1 MFYRFMNDGNV
12 KWRKLLYAMNLQL
25 IKKISGSTTVH
36 HDKPV
41 CLIIDDTDAPKTG
54 MTTELIG
61 RIWSHVHQKSILG
74 YKCLTMMLSDGVS
87 QLFLDFSL
95 HGEEGKDKQKV
106 QGLTAKQRKAR
117 YTGDH
122 EGQAVKERVD
132 EYLMKKTD
140 KAIDM
145 VKYAIK
151 RGVRFNYL
159 LVDSWFTNTKLVRFI
174 SSRHVN
180 CHLLGMIKLG
190 KTNYSTKHGSMN
202 AKQIIKHLHKE
213 KACKHNKMLRCTYCT
228 MDVKLD
234 GVPVRLFFCKRGRN
248 GNWNGLLT
256 TDLSLSLLEA
266 YRIYARRWAT
276 EVAYKDCKTLL
287 NFGKCQSVHFA
298 AQIASFTLTMM
309 QYNILCTVKRFEA
322 YETIGGLFTEVTND
336 TLELSV
342 TDKIWAIILDFV
354 LEAAERYSID
364 ATELLADFIESNPV
378 AHTLHNMYIYK
389 QAS

>member
-1 MFYRFMNDGNV
+1 
-12 KWRKLLYAMNLQL
+12 
-25 IKKISGSTTVH
+25 
-36 HDKPV
+36 
-41 CLIIDDTDAPKTG
+41 
-54 MTTELIG
+54 
-61 RIWSHVHQKSILG
+61 
-74 YKCLTMMLSDGVS
+74 
-87 QLFLDFSL
+87 
-95 HGEEGKDKQKV
+95 
-106 QGLTAKQRKAR
+106 
-117 YTGDH
+117 
-122 EGQAVKERVD
+122 
-132 EYLMKKTD
+132 
-140 KAIDM
+140 
-145 VKYAIK
+145 
-151 RGVRFNYL
+151 
-159 LVDSWFTNTKLVRFI
+159 
-174 SSRHVN
+174 
-180 CHLLGMIKLG
+180 
-190 KTNYSTKHGSMN
+190 
-202 AKQIIKHLHKE
+202 
-213 KACKHNKMLRCTYCT
+213 

-256 TDLSLSLLEA
+256 TGLSLSLLEA